1 MSQLKRFCQRLWRSV
16 HGASADREL
25 DREIAAHLAL
35 MEEEQRRRGL
45 SPEHAAMA
53 ARRLFGGRDAVR
65 EHHRDERAFRWVG
78 ETSQDLRY
86 AARWLF
92 KRPAFTLLT
101 GSLLALGTGANTAM
115 FSVVEAALLRAVP
128 YERPQELVRLFQQPE
143 GGSRMPVAPANYL
156 DWRAQSRSFQSM
168 SAFTGAMFKLA
179 AGDDTERVLGAKAA
193 VDLFDTLAAPPRLGR
208 RFRPED
214 DQPGRPAVVMLGH
227 ALWSTRFG
235 ASPDIVGQ
243 TVLLDGSAHTVVGV
257 MPPGFAFP
265 SEQTRLWTPLRLGDT
280 PRSTSRT
287 ENYLGVIGRLNRD
300 VTRAQAE
307 AELATVAGRLA
318 AAHPDSNR
326 RLGIALRSL
335 REYTVGNVETPLL
348 VLMAAVVFVLLIAA
362 VSVSNLLLATSTE
375 RRREIALRA
384 SLGATRLRIVRQ
396 LLSEAA
402 LLALLGGAAGWLL
415 AHASFDLLLQL
426 VPASVPGVAQ
436 MRLDGS
442 VLMLSI
448 AVACATGV
456 IFGLA
461 PALYVTRGRTIEGV
475 HHGNRTSAG
484 RDVFRVRSALLS
496 VQVAFALVLLVGAGL
511 MLRTMFKLSAVDL
524 GFDPERVLTASVSVS
539 IRPATEPSPTGAPSV
554 LAIQGLLD
562 RVAAL
567 PAVQAAGAT
576 SAVPTSA
583 EYTGTRL
590 VVEGHAIPADGRV
603 PEIDY
608 SVVTPGYFGAMRIRL
623 VKGRTLTSMDRLDTP
638 RVAVINETMAARFFA
653 GTNPVGRRVR
663 RGGVNST
670 QPWITIVGVVGDVR
684 HLGVDRQPVP
694 ELFLPHGQ
702 VPWPGLTMMVRTSGD
717 PLLLTNALRGLVRE
731 LGPQYELGAMQT
743 LDEVVTESVGTR
755 RLAAR
760 LLSLFGALATIVA
773 AIGIYTVVSFSVV
786 QRTQEFGVRIAL
798 GATRAD
804 LAGMV
809 LAQGAVPITIGIAC
823 GLGGAAALVSLAGA
837 LLYEVQPR
845 DAVSF
850 SAASA
855 CLLAVGLAASL
866 PPIRRVVRLDPTAA
880 LRHE

>member
-1 MSQLKRFCQRLWRSV
+1 MWQLRRFCQRLWRSV
-16 HGASADREL
+16 RGGSADREL

-35 MEEEQRRRGL
+35 MEDDYRRRGL
-45 SPEHAAMA
+45 SDEEAAVA
-53 ARRLFGGRDAVR
+53 ARRRFGGREATR
-65 EHHRDERAFRWVG
+65 ELQRDERAFRWIG
-78 ETSQDLRY
+78 ETGRDLRY

-92 KRPAFTLLT
+92 RRPAFTLLAV
-101 GSLLALGTGANTAM
+101 SLLALGTGANTAM
-115 FSVVEAALLRAVP
+115 FSVVEAALVRAVP
-128 YERPQELVRLFQQPE
+128 YERSQELYRVFQQPE
-143 GGSRMPVAPANYL
+143 GGTRMPVAPANYV
-156 DWRAQSRSFQSM
+156 DWREQSRSFKSM

-179 AGDDTERVLGAKAA
+179 SGADAERILGAKVA
-193 VDLFDTLAAPPRLGR
+193 VDLFETLAVRPHLGR
-208 RFRPED
+208 GFLPEEDRP
-214 DQPGRPAVVMLGH
+214 GAPAVVVLGH

-235 ASPDIVGQ
+235 ASPNIVGQ
-243 TVLLDGSAHTVVGV
+243 TVILDGGAHTVVGV

-265 SEQTRLWTPLRLGDT
+265 SEQTRLWSPLRLGDT
-280 PRSTSRT
+280 PRSASRT
-287 ENYLGVIGRLNRD
+287 ENYLGVIGRLHGD

-307 AELATVAGRLA
+307 AELATVARRLA

-326 RLGIALRSL
+326 RLGIVLRSQ
-335 REYTVGNVETPLL
+335 REYAVGNVETPLL

-362 VSVSNLLLATSTE
+362 VSVSNLLLATATE
-375 RRREIALRA
+375 RRREIAMRA

-402 LLALLGGAAGWLL
+402 LLALSGGAVGWLL
-415 AHASFDLLLQL
+415 AHTGFSLLRQL

-436 MRLDGS
+436 MRLDGT
-442 VLMLSI
+442 VLLLSI
-448 AVACATGV
+448 AVAGATGV

-461 PALYVTRGRTIEGV
+461 PALYVTSDRAMKDAQ
-475 HHGNRTSAG
+475 HGHRTSVSRG
-484 RDVFRVRSALLS
+484 VFRVRSALLS

-524 GFDPERVLTASVSVS
+524 GFEPEGVLTASISVSVG
-539 IRPATEPSPTGAPSV
+539 PAATPSPADAPSV
-554 LAIQGLLD
+554 LAIQRFLD

-567 PAVQAAGAT
+567 PAVQAVGAT

-590 VVEGHAIPADGRV
+590 VVEGRAIAADGRV
-603 PEIDY
+603 PEVDY
-608 SVVTPGYFGAMRIRL
+608 SVVSPGYFNAMNIRL
-623 VKGRTLTSMDRLDTP
+623 VKGRALASTDRLDTP
-638 RVAVINETMAARFFA
+638 RVAVINETMAARFFPDA
-653 GTNPVGRRVR
+653 NPIGRRVR

-670 QPWITIVGVVGDVR
+670 QPWITIVGLVGDVR

-702 VPWPGLTMMVRTSGD
+702 VPWPGLTMMMRSTGD
-717 PLLLTNALRGLVRE
+717 PLLRTSALRGLVRE
-731 LGPQYELGAMQT
+731 LGPQYELGTMQT
-743 LDEVVTESVGTR
+743 LDEVVAESVGTR

-773 AIGIYTVVSFSVV
+773 AIGIYTVVSFSVA

-798 GATRAD
+798 GATKAN
-804 LAGMV
+804 LARMV
-809 LAQGAVPITIGIAC
+809 LAQGAVPVIIGIVC
-823 GLGGAAALVSLAGA
+823 GLGGAVALVSLVRA

-845 DAVSF
+845 DIVSF
-850 SAASA
+850 GAAA
-855 CLLAVGLAASL
+855 TFLLAVGLAASL